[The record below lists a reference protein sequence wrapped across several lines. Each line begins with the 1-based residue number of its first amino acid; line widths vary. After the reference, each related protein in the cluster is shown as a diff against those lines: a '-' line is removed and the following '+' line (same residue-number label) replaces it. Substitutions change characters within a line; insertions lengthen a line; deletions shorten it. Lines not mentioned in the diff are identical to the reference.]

1 MVAITNDVFM
11 EFPLPAPL
19 YRAKLFLM
27 SRGGDEVQGVNPMD
41 IRQRFASDFQA
52 ALLDDN
58 LIGSLHPG
66 NGACGFSLMTID
78 YLAAFI
84 LAVLPAKLR
93 AWANRG
99 EGG

>member
-52 ALLDDN
+52 ALLDRITAPWQRSMRFFTYDN
-58 LIGSLHPG
+58 
-66 NGACGFSLMTID
+66 
-78 YLAAFI
+78 
-84 LAVLPAKLR
+84 
-93 AWANRG
+93 
-99 EGG
+99 